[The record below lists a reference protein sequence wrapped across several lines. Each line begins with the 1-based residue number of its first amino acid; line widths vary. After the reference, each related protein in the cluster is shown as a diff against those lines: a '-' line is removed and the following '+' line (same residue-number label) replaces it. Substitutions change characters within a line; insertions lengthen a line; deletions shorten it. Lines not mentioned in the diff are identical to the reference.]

1 VSRIAVESIESV
13 KQAVD
18 MIDLVSGR
26 TPLRKAGV
34 EWRGRCP
41 FHDERTPSFWVDP
54 LKKVYFCFG
63 CQASGDAI
71 GFIRETESLDFT
83 GAIEWLADR
92 YGVELQ
98 YEESSPEQDRRR
110 RERDRLFELLTAAA
124 EFYSRFLW
132 DAAEAAPAR
141 AYLADRGIT
150 DETAK
155 AFRVG
160 YAPSAPDRVARAARS
175 RGFTAAELNAAGLSG
190 RGGDR
195 FRERVIFPLAD
206 ARGRIRGFGA
216 RQMPGGRPPKYL
228 NTSDGPVFTK
238 SEIIYG
244 LDHARRAIAAAG
256 EAIVVEGYTDVLM
269 LHQAGVERVVASMG
283 TALTERQ
290 VAELRRVCSTVRL
303 AFDADAA
310 GQEASLRGMELA
322 QRAGLRVLVVSLP
335 AGQDPADLAA
345 EGPEAFGRALEN
357 AEQYLTYRV
366 RRAVEEP
373 GTRDER
379 YQRARALL
387 AAAPRTVER
396 DEVVRA
402 VSDRLGL
409 TDDLAAALVSRAP
422 MAESVTRRRTQL
434 TPRERDER
442 LFLGLCLAHP
452 IEGNA
457 LLGKLDVSHFTG
469 ASHWEAATHVR
480 RVVAGEAQAREDEAW
495 APTIAELTA
504 LASREGT
511 SEAALQELFWKLR
524 LGRTEDELKAL
535 EQNADL
541 SLEEQERLREL
552 QALRLSIL
560 ERIRSQPSQE

>member
-1 VSRIAVESIESV
+1 
-13 KQAVD
+13 
-18 MIDLVSGR
+18 
-26 TPLRKAGV
+26 
-34 EWRGRCP
+34 
-41 FHDERTPSFWVDP
+41 
-54 LKKVYFCFG
+54 
-63 CQASGDAI
+63 
-71 GFIRETESLDFT
+71 
-83 GAIEWLADR
+83 
-92 YGVELQ
+92 
-98 YEESSPEQDRRR
+98 
-110 RERDRLFELLTAAA
+110 
-124 EFYSRFLW
+124 
-132 DAAEAAPAR
+132 
-141 AYLADRGIT
+141 
-150 DETAK
+150 
-155 AFRVG
+155 
-160 YAPSAPDRVARAARS
+160 VARAAQA
-175 RGFTAAELNAAGLSG
+175 RGFTPAELNAAGLSG

-206 ARGRIRGFGA
+206 ARGRVRGFGA

-244 LDHARRAIAAAG
+244 LDHARRAVAAAG
-256 EAIVVEGYTDVLM
+256 EAIVVEGYTDALM

-290 VAELRRVCSTVRL
+290 VAELRRLCSTVRL

-345 EGPEAFGRALEN
+345 EGPEAFERALEN
-357 AEQYLTYRV
+357 AEEYLTYRV
-366 RRAVEEP
+366 RRAVEAP

-379 YQRARALL
+379 YQRARTLL
-387 AAAPRTVER
+387 AAAPQSVER

-402 VSDRLGL
+402 VSGELGL

-422 MAESVTRRRTQL
+422 IPESVTRRRTQL

-457 LLGKLDVSHFTG
+457 LLDKLDVSHFTG

-480 RVVAGEAQAREDEAW
+480 RVVAGEAQAREDQAW

>member
-1 VSRIAVESIESV
+1 
-13 KQAVD
+13 
-18 MIDLVSGR
+18 M
-26 TPLRKAGV
+26 
-34 EWRGRCP
+34 
-41 FHDERTPSFWVDP
+41 
-54 LKKVYFCFG
+54 
-63 CQASGDAI
+63 
-71 GFIRETESLDFT
+71 
-83 GAIEWLADR
+83 
-92 YGVELQ
+92 
-98 YEESSPEQDRRR
+98 
-110 RERDRLFELLTAAA
+110 
-124 EFYSRFLW
+124 
-132 DAAEAAPAR
+132 
-141 AYLADRGIT
+141 
-150 DETAK
+150 
-155 AFRVG
+155 
-160 YAPSAPDRVARAARS
+160 
-175 RGFTAAELNAAGLSG
+175 
-190 RGGDR
+190 
-195 FRERVIFPLAD
+195 IFPLAD
-206 ARGRIRGFGA
+206 ARGRVRGFGA

-228 NTSDGPVFTK
+228 NTSDGPAFTK

-345 EGPEAFGRALEN
+345 EGPRRSARALEN

-387 AAAPRTVER
+387 AAAPQSVER
-396 DEVVRA
+396 DEVCQGGVRPA
-402 VSDRLGL
+402 RIDRRSGCSIGV
-409 TDDLAAALVSRAP
+409 AGCRWQNRSP
-422 MAESVTRRRTQL
+422 AEGRSS

-457 LLGKLDVSHFTG
+457 LLDKLDVSHFTG

-524 LGRTEDELKAL
+524 LRRTEDELKAL

>member
-1 VSRIAVESIESV
+1 VSRIAAESIESV
-13 KQAVD
+13 KQAID

-83 GAIEWLADR
+83 GAVEWLADR

-110 RERDRLFELLTAAA
+110 RQRDRLFELLNAAA

-132 DAAEAAPAR
+132 DAGEAAPAR

-155 AFRVG
+155 LFRVG
-160 YAPSAPDRVARAARS
+160 YAPSAPDRVARAAQA
-175 RGFTAAELNAAGLSG
+175 RGFTPAELNAAGLSG

-206 ARGRIRGFGA
+206 ARGRVRGFGA

-244 LDHARRAIAAAG
+244 LDHARRAVAAAG

-345 EGPEAFGRALEN
+345 EGPEAFERALEN
-357 AEQYLTYRV
+357 AEAYLTYRV
-366 RRAVEEP
+366 RRAVEAP

-379 YQRARALL
+379 YQRARTLL
-387 AAAPRTVER
+387 AAAPQSVER

-402 VSDRLGL
+402 VSGELGL

-422 MAESVTRRRTQL
+422 IPESVTRRRTQL

-457 LLGKLDVSHFTG
+457 LLDKLDVSHFTG

-480 RVVAGEAQAREDEAW
+480 RVVAGEAQAREDQAW

>member
-1 VSRIAVESIESV
+1 MSRIAAESIESV

-110 RERDRLFELLTAAA
+110 RERDRLFELLNAAA

-132 DAAEAAPAR
+132 DAGRPRRRGPTCPTGVSPTRRRRRFAWATRRPRPTGSPVPPA
-141 AYLADRGIT
+141 L
-150 DETAK
+150 
-155 AFRVG
+155 
-160 YAPSAPDRVARAARS
+160 S
-175 RGFTAAELNAAGLSG
+175 GFTAAELNAAGLSG

-206 ARGRIRGFGA
+206 ARGRVRGFGA

-228 NTSDGPVFTK
+228 NTSDGPAFTK

-357 AEQYLTYRV
+357 AEQYLTLSRPAGGRGAGDA
-366 RRAVEEP
+366 RRALSACSGAAGG
-373 GTRDER
+373 GTPVGG
-379 YQRARALL
+379 ARRGCQGGVRHARIDRRSGCSIGIAGSDGRIGHPQED
-387 AAAPRTVER
+387 AADAPRAGRAAVPG
-396 DEVVRA
+396 A
-402 VSDRLGL
+402 VS
-409 TDDLAAALVSRAP
+409 
-422 MAESVTRRRTQL
+422 RTS
-434 TPRERDER
+434 D
-442 LFLGLCLAHP
+442 
-452 IEGNA
+452 
-457 LLGKLDVSHFTG
+457 
-469 ASHWEAATHVR
+469 
-480 RVVAGEAQAREDEAW
+480 
-495 APTIAELTA
+495 
-504 LASREGT
+504 
-511 SEAALQELFWKLR
+511 
-524 LGRTEDELKAL
+524 
-535 EQNADL
+535 
-541 SLEEQERLREL
+541 
-552 QALRLSIL
+552 
-560 ERIRSQPSQE
+560 

>member
-1 VSRIAVESIESV
+1 MSRIAVESIESV

-98 YEESSPEQDRRR
+98 YEESNPEQDRRR
-110 RERDRLFELLTAAA
+110 RERDRLFELLNAAA

-335 AGQDPADLAA
+335 AGHDPADLAA

-366 RRAVEEP
+366 RRVVEEP

-387 AAAPRTVER
+387 AAAPQSVER

-495 APTIAELTA
+495 APTIAEMTA